1 MDNNLKQ
8 HRITLCIWQKYLIS
22 MSLRICPQPWMLK
35 SLITMVHFLKQ
46 KGLGIAEVN
55 FLKQGPSALADL

>member
-1 MDNNLKQ
+1 
-8 HRITLCIWQKYLIS
+8 
-22 MSLRICPQPWMLK
+22 LRICPQPWMLK